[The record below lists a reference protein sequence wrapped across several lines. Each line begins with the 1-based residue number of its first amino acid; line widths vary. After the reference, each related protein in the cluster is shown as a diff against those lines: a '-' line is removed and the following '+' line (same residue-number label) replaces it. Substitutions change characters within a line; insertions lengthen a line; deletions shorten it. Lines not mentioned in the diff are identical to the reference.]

1 MPGSPVNLR
10 CVGSWLGALFVL
22 LFAVNAQ
29 ARRNGL
35 ASPGCQG
42 CHTGGAVPSVTL
54 TTDPAV
60 LLPGAT
66 ATATI
71 TIQAKNG
78 PVAGMYVRATTG
90 TFSLIGGQS
99 TALQSETEVTHS
111 APKMASGGSVVFQTH
126 WTAPSQ
132 PGGVLFEVWAL
143 SANNDGRPSGDGEGS
158 TSLSLPFGC
167 PGTPYYVDFDGDG
180 FAGDDQTVLLSCTQP
195 LGFSSVRGD
204 CNDNDRGIYPGA
216 PERCNRLD
224 DNCNGVIDEGLN
236 TGSVTLHTDA
246 DGDGYGGP
254 SGPTVVV
261 QGCAL
266 MLGFA
271 PGSTD
276 CNDRDATIHPG
287 ATDVCNLVDDNCDG
301 RVDETSRPTCGSG
314 ACLSRSPTCSPADCV
329 PRPAIAEVC
338 NAADDDCDGAIDN
351 GDGLCASGQSCRHGL
366 CLASD
371 NVGGVGGSSAS
382 SGVVNGGSSTGSG
395 TSSAGNSPS
404 PTGPD
409 PSVPLPI
416 AGASS
421 PPPSKPA
428 NCALLGTG
436 AGTDQTRFGVA
447 LSALLLIAAARRRTS
462 SRAVTS

>member
-1 MPGSPVNLR
+1 MPRSLVNLR
-10 CVGSWLGALFVL
+10 GVGSWLIALFVL
-22 LFAVNAQ
+22 LFAVNAH

-35 ASPGCQG
+35 ASSGCQG
-42 CHTGGAVPSVTL
+42 CHTGGAVPTVTL

-78 PVAGMYVRATTG
+78 PVAGMYIRASAG
-90 TFSLIGGQS
+90 IFSLISGQP
-99 TALQSETEVTHS
+99 TTLQSDTEVTHS
-111 APKMASGGSVVFQTH
+111 APKMASGASVVFQTH

-180 FAGDDQTVLLSCTQP
+180 FGDPDDPTVLLSCSQP
-195 LGFSSVRGD
+195 LGFASVRGD

-224 DNCNGVIDEGLN
+224 DNCNGMIDEGLN

-266 MLGFA
+266 MPGFA

-301 RVDETSRPTCGSG
+301 RVDETSRPTCGTG
-314 ACLSRSPTCSPADCV
+314 ACLTRSPTCNPADCV
-329 PRPAIAEVC
+329 PRAAIAEVC

-351 GDGLCASGQSCRHGL
+351 GDGLCANGQSCRHGL
-366 CLASD
+366 CIASD
-371 NVGGVGGSSAS
+371 TVGGVGGSSAGGGAV
-382 SGVVNGGSSTGSG
+382 SGASSTGSG
-395 TSSAGNSPS
+395 AASA
-404 PTGPD
+404 D
-409 PSVPLPI
+409 PSMPLSI
-416 AGASS
+416 AGAGS
-421 PPPSKPA
+421 PAPSKPA
-428 NCALLGTG
+428 NCAILGTG
-436 AGTDQTRFGVA
+436 VGTDQTRFGVA
-447 LSALLLIAAARRRTS
+447 LSALLLIAAARRRAS
-462 SRAVTS
+462 SRAVAS